1 MQGAYAHGSF
11 PPIYKVKGY
20 GIDGFNADSIE
31 IGKVY
36 RVYNPQG
43 ALDHQVISINQPNK
57 GDLKLLRINT
67 GDTVDVTIDIFVKVM
82 RGRGIPD

>member
-1 MQGAYAHGSF
+1 MQGAYAHGTF
-11 PPIYKVKGY
+11 PPLYNVKGY
-20 GIDGFNADSIE
+20 GIDGFTSHNIE

-43 ALDHQVISINQPNK
+43 TLQHQVISMNQPKK

-82 RGRGIPD
+82 RGRGIPL